1 MDIKL
6 NTITDD
12 EEKAFYKAVDEIQK
26 SGQTSIKCPRCNKLL
41 IYQGNV
47 SAYRISC
54 EDKNCIRLTV
64 RGI

>member
-1 MDIKL
+1 MDIKMNPL
-6 NTITDD
+6 TDN
-12 EEKAFYKAVDEIQK
+12 EEKILYKAVDEIQK
-26 SGQTSIKCPRCNKLL
+26 NGQTDIKCPRCNKDL
-41 IYQGNV
+41 IYQGNT

>member
-1 MDIKL
+1 MDIKMKP
-6 NTITDD
+6 IADD
-12 EEKAFYKAVDEIQK
+12 EEKILYKAVDEIQK
-26 SGQTSIKCPRCNKLL
+26 SGQTNVKCPRCNKIL
-41 IYQGNV
+41 IYQGNA

>member
-1 MDIKL
+1 MDIKMKL
-6 NTITDD
+6 ITDN
-12 EEKAFYKAVDEIQK
+12 EEKILYKAVDEIQK
-26 SGQTSIKCPRCNKLL
+26 YGETNIKCPRCNKNL
-41 IYQGNV
+41 IYQGNK